1 MGPPR
6 RSVGHKGQP
15 SSGAEI
21 LKEHVTLEVEGIDRM
36 YLNVYVP
43 RLQIVEGVLGFIRRH
58 RGHLVASTRMAEPIT
73 RQFLAAIEKFVHD
86 HGIPLVSFDKGQRKE
101 DIAAQFRA
109 SFSASEG
116 VVFVGKAQEKC
127 TVYRTEKRRNPH
139 TGKTYAW
146 IVKSTALV
154 NHYYFY
160 CVDRDFGPFFLK
172 FCSSLSLQRQA
183 LPERARVCEAP
194 TRPARHRLPSPR

>member
-1 MGPPR
+1 
-6 RSVGHKGQP
+6 VGHKGQP